1 MWEHQDAPKY
11 DSETDDWGDD
21 PPGWYNR
28 TRISPIPS
36 VAFKSFL
43 EKHNNHLLNGQSS
56 CCYFGLHDNENSM
69 LFLRSIVGKSS
80 DIVDTCI
87 NCGGRDNFGVC
98 MDCNTVYCC
107 GQNNE
112 PCQLDILNWCQECPK
127 VSCNACDPQT
137 VDSCDPHCGMDYCN
151 DCRDIVC
158 RDGTNT
164 CTSCKGMVYDRL
176 LEEKNRLEED
186 NSSKQ
191 AEIDRLNQLVRDLQ
205 LSKGS

>member
-164 CTSCKGMVYDRL
+164 CTSCRS
-176 LEEKNRLEED
+176 RW
-186 NSSKQ
+186 
-191 AEIDRLNQLVRDLQ
+191 
-205 LSKGS
+205 SKGRSRGES